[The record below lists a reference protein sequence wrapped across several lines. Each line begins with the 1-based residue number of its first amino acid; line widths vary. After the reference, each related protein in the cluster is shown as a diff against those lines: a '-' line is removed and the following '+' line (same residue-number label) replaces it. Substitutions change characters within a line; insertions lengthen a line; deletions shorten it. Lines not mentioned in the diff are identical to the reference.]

1 MMDGLGGFLPES
13 IAIPTIVLLVAALL
27 FVILLFGVVIFAAFA
42 SKIPYVKE
50 QFIAQLKKRP
60 GMWLH
65 TVTKQMQFYSPK
77 RGGKREERNYLDLAH
92 AVGSYWIPESKTI
105 EHMDRLP
112 VSNYFS
118 KCSVSLT
125 PDQTKAACDFYDFL
139 GKKGIHANEELI
151 DVMVVHGCDIE
162 DVYLPALWSVVE
174 PQLPLKLD
182 NGELTEGEAA
192 QIEAIEKDIYKI
204 DTEINQLKTKK
215 ANLYYKMDTIHGYI
229 DTQTGERIE
238 TIKSLAAE
246 LKRTVVKDGLFV
258 FQQVQDL
265 AMSVAKVNSANTSE
279 TIAIANAEAM
289 NNADKGKEPADY
301 MKMAIPFVFV
311 AFIFVVL
318 YKMMTS

>member
-1 MMDGLGGFLPES
+1 MIPGLDFLPES
-13 IAIPTIVLLVAALL
+13 IAVPTIILLIVGLL
-27 FVILLFGVVIFAAFA
+27 FVVMLFGVVIFAAFA

-50 QFIAQLKKRP
+50 QFMAQLKKRP

-125 PDQTKAACDFYDFL
+125 PEQSKASCDFYDFM
-139 GKKGIHANEELI
+139 GSKGIHVNEELI

-162 DVYLPALWSVVE
+162 DVYLPALWEVVE

-182 NGELTEGEAA
+182 NGYITEEDMAN
-192 QIEAIEKDIYKI
+192 IESIEKDIYNI
-204 DTEINQLKTKK
+204 DTEINNLKVKK
-215 ANLYYKMDTIHGYI
+215 ASLYYQIDTIYGYI
-229 DTQTGERIE
+229 DKQTGERIE
-238 TIKSLAAE
+238 TIKSIAEE

-289 NNADKGKEPADY
+289 NNADKGKEPMDY
-301 MKMAIPFVFV
+301 MKLAIPFVFV

-318 YKMMTS
+318 YKMMIS